1 MPTAPQLGVWLSPP
15 KRSRPGLAK
24 RLQCRVWQMPLPARE
39 LAATPVHVGLECGF
53 FLQKRPDL
61 DCISIGPDAGNLH
74 SPEEWLSIPST
85 MRMFEF
91 IKEIVRKV
99 IE

>member
-1 MPTAPQLGVWLSPP
+1 M
-15 KRSRPGLAK
+15 
-24 RLQCRVWQMPLPARE
+24 LPDSSYNTDNSNIYLDYNSIMIE
-39 LAATPVHVGLECGF
+39 NLLKIIHVGLECGF